1 MRPNGA
7 YNHPVSNPKHY
18 YGFSHLHYLTK
29 STYRRARL
37 YDSGAGAERSSA
49 VSVYSGSTQSRA
61 SPCASL
67 GRGGSRTALQPYVS
81 AAGQTRVDSPL
92 PRGEGVG
99 QALLPVSKAG
109 AWRASSQA
117 GVPAPLHQ
125 PERDG

>member
-1 MRPNGA
+1 
-7 YNHPVSNPKHY
+7 VSIPQIAV
-18 YGFSHLHYLTK
+18 SDAA
-29 STYRRARL
+29 SRL
-37 YDSGAGAERSSA
+37 AGTASAGAGGGRSSA
-49 VSVYSGSTQSRA
+49 VSIHSGSTPRGA

-67 GRGGSRTALQPYVS
+67 DIKCNVVPTHVS

-92 PRGEGVG
+92 PWGEGVG